1 MKAIMNTEC
10 FTACLAWSTNGSW
23 VLYLCHLFL
32 TFMSPSSLK
41 YSPVPISLPQRSP
54 GMLDNVSF
62 AVIKTKRYCPLTG
75 SVFPRNVLKL
85 ISRVP
90 SLVTKSQRDKHSF
103 FPLNYFYWD
112 LNQNCLL
119 PGHSRSGHLNSWPFF
134 SLKQDAILQP
144 GGGKGSMENKWGDRP

>member
-1 MKAIMNTEC
+1 
-10 FTACLAWSTNGSW
+10 
-23 VLYLCHLFL
+23 
-32 TFMSPSSLK
+32 
-41 YSPVPISLPQRSP
+41 
-54 GMLDNVSF
+54 MLNNLSF

-119 PGHSRSGHLNSWPFF
+119 PGHSRSGRLNSWPFF

-144 GGGKGSMENKWGDRP
+144 EVAKGLWKTNGATDPELHEPRAVAAQVESHHPYPFTAGLHSQSAS